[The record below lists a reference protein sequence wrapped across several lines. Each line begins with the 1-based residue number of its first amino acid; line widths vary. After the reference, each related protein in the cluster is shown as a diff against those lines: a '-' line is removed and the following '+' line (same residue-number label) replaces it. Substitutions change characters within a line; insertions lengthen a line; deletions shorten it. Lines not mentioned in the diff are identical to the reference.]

1 MKTAAVKKNRGL
13 IAGTAVRFIVMLIT
27 VITVFTLMYNVVSAD
42 EKPVYTGNTYAYDY
56 ELYFN
61 GNLIIKN
68 YPAHISYWGWHIGL
82 QYLASEYLS
91 QVKSITVDLAGYDG
105 SYMTLSGYQCETSS
119 ISKISFINAECDI
132 DRLVIEKIHGVTDE
146 NLLLPEGVVID
157 YLSLEWLS
165 NVDSVSFLSKYQ
177 INKLKLFCLDGVET
191 VDLSSVNAKSI
202 SVDGLYYSSEILL
215 PDCATDVE
223 VIGTQYLEEL
233 VVPDHC
239 ERFFVYNCNEL
250 KRITLPLSVT
260 GFEYYSYSEE
270 YSFEDCRSLQ
280 DIYFKGSPASFGKIN
295 VLSYDEDADSWEVLE
310 SDITLEDLLGDIQ
323 IHYFLGKKSAWIKS
337 GDQWVY
343 ADDKGQGVTGW
354 QKISGDWY
362 CFNDESIMLTGWLED
377 GGEWYYLKESGVM
390 AQGWQTVK
398 GKYYYFKAGGA
409 MASEEYCD
417 GYWLDKSGEWNYKA
431 RASWKSD
438 SKGWYYQDT
447 TGWYA
452 KNQWLKID
460 GKWYFFKPDGYMAY
474 SEYWNGYWFNA
485 DGTWTYQARASWKS
499 DSKGW
504 YYQDTTGWYAKNQS
518 LWINGKLYNFNA
530 EGYCTN
536 P

>member
-1 MKTAAVKKNRGL
+1 M
-13 IAGTAVRFIVMLIT
+13 
-27 VITVFTLMYNVVSAD
+27 
-42 EKPVYTGNTYAYDY
+42 
-56 ELYFN
+56 
-61 GNLIIKN
+61 
-68 YPAHISYWGWHIGL
+68 
-82 QYLASEYLS
+82 
-91 QVKSITVDLAGYDG
+91 
-105 SYMTLSGYQCETSS
+105 
-119 ISKISFINAECDI
+119 
-132 DRLVIEKIHGVTDE
+132 
-146 NLLLPEGVVID
+146 
-157 YLSLEWLS
+157 
-165 NVDSVSFLSKYQ
+165 
-177 INKLKLFCLDGVET
+177 
-191 VDLSSVNAKSI
+191 
-202 SVDGLYYSSEILL
+202 
-215 PDCATDVE
+215 
-223 VIGTQYLEEL
+223 
-233 VVPDHC
+233 
-239 ERFFVYNCNEL
+239 
-250 KRITLPLSVT
+250 SVT

-270 YSFEDCRSLQ
+270 YSFEDCSSLQ

-323 IHYFLGKKSAWIKS
+323 IHYFLGNKSSWIKS

-518 LWINGKLYNFNA
+518 LWINGKRYNFNA